1 MIHPLVRLIATQPQL
16 LAEHVGGYFA
26 LIGSEAQRAKAH
38 LLLQLLWTGL
48 SLACIGVAA
57 VLAGVALMLWAVTP
71 DLSTQAA
78 WTLAAAPGIPALV
91 AVIAGL
97 LARRPAAEKAFASI
111 QKQVA
116 SDMRMLNE
124 VSSL

>member
-16 LAEHVGGYFA
+16 LAEHLGGYVS
-26 LIGSEAQRAKAH
+26 LIGDEAQRAKAQ
-38 LLLQLLWTGL
+38 LLLQLFWTGL
-48 SLACIGVAA
+48 ALACVGVFL
-57 VLAGVALMLWAVTP
+57 VLGGVALMLWAITP
-71 DLSTQAA
+71 EMSSRAS
-78 WTLAAAPGIPALV
+78 WTLLATPGIPAII

-97 LARRPAAEKAFASI
+97 LARRPAAERAFATI